1 MSDVGPILVGAT
13 STAAIELLSGL
24 VLERLRRRRSLTL
37 TARSI
42 YLELLEYGNLE
53 LNGEATDPGRLHDTW
68 CRNRAI
74 LMDLGQE
81 EWAAID
87 EAVRA
92 AVFPGSVERR
102 PESANGRLERALWLL
117 EPRTGLPPES
127 RVFA

>member
-1 MSDVGPILVGAT
+1 MSDVVPILLGAT

-24 VLERLRRRRSLTL
+24 ALERIRDRRSLTL
-37 TARSI
+37 TARSV
-42 YLELLEYGNLE
+42 YLELLEYGDLE
-53 LNGEATDPGRLHDTW
+53 LNGEATDSARLYDAW
-68 CRNRAI
+68 CRSRGI
-74 LMDLGQE
+74 LIDLGRE

-127 RVFA
+127 RVFV